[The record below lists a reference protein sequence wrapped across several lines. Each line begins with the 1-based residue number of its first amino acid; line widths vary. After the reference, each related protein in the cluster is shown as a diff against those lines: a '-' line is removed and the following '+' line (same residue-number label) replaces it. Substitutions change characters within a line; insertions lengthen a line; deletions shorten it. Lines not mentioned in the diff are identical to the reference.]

1 MCYCIVLIPV
11 CSTYQMGGTLKI
23 NTSKLGGL
31 IVVFESS
38 SFSFSRT
45 ISRAESCQLLIHVHQ
60 VFKVHKNGW

>member
-31 IVVFESS
+31 IVVFEFCLFYMST
-38 SFSFSRT
+38 SRT
-45 ISRAESCQLLIHVHQ
+45 DSSM
-60 VFKVHKNGW
+60 